1 MANGPGI
8 LSAIGRGL
16 SLGGGVLNPQI
27 FEQQQQE
34 RAQEKVRAQQLDEQ
48 RKNAMFQLIFSAA
61 QEGAIPGD
69 EATKALQMINPEMFA
84 NLPEGVLGPSAA
96 TQRAL
101 QQRQALEQFAG
112 SLTDPRA
119 QAAVLAGQGGA
130 AAKFEL
136 GTGGAGAAS
145 AIGKL
150 AEDFRAG
157 RITKEE
163 YEAARRKATYIAPRA
178 QSEGDQRDRKIQ
190 SIMAQGLDRNQAANI
205 VDGNVDIKINENTGR
220 IVLTDLVTRQVTE
233 LPVGS
238 ATDQRVVVPPSE
250 SLYSTVGE
258 GATGVVPGALEAAS
272 RVTGQLGLPVAK
284 KTIEVRQGL
293 RTAQGEMIRA
303 LAINPKLPVAEINRI
318 REEIDIDPS
327 LFDSTDALK
336 ARMRSMDN
344 SLRRRLAQAERD
356 ANDPNLPE
364 DLRSS
369 QAQNAAA
376 MRNFLDQLG
385 APQESQGDDDA
396 LIRKYLDQ

>member
-250 SLYSTVGE
+250 SLYSQVGE

-272 RVTGQLGLPVAK
+272 RVTGQLGLPVAE
-284 KTIEVRQGL
+284 KTIAVRQGL

-318 REEIDIDPS
+318 RKEIDIDPS
-327 LFDSTDALK
+327 LFDSDDALQ
-336 ARMRSMDN
+336 ARMRSIDN

-356 ANDPNLPE
+356 TNDPNLPE
-364 DLRSS
+364 DLRSA

-385 APQESQGDDDA
+385 ARQESQGDDDA

>member
-34 RAQEKVRAQQLDEQ
+34 RAQEKARAQQLDEQ

-101 QQRQALEQFAG
+101 RQRQALEQFAG

-250 SLYSTVGE
+250 SLYSQVGE

-318 REEIDIDPS
+318 RKEIDIDPS

-364 DLRSS
+364 DLRSA